1 MDADQPARDLA
12 SRQHERALKRA
23 RIDSTADKTKR
34 HSALPSYGCVF
45 LLLMLVSTSAHKFG
59 NKLFYPVLGNM

>member
-1 MDADQPARDLA
+1 MYADQPARDLA

-34 HSALPSYGCVF
+34 NSALPSYGCGF
-45 LLLMLVSTSAHKFG
+45 LLLMLLTTSAHKFG
-59 NKLFYPVLGNM
+59 NKLSYPALGNM